1 MTPNTQ
7 SAMNGNG
14 NPLAAMASTDD
25 IRISTRDIA
34 DETGKEHFNVI
45 RDFKNMCED
54 IGIDA
59 IKFEGIYLDSINRKK
74 KHYLLPKDLAM
85 TLITG
90 YRADLRHKVIKRLEA
105 ASGL

>member
-1 MTPNTQ
+1 MGSLPIETK
-7 SAMNGNG
+7 
-14 NPLAAMASTDD
+14 
-25 IRISTRDIA
+25 A
-34 DETGKEHFNVI
+34 DFEK
-45 RDFKNMCED
+45 MCND

-59 IKFEGIYLDSINRKK
+59 LRFEAIYLDSLNREK